1 MEYQKDGKAFDYPE
15 LEKNMEDIYLQLGCI
30 PGSKEAYSLFH
41 TRFHII
47 PEVTVN
53 SLNW

>member
-1 MEYQKDGKAFDYPE
+1 MYEQAGEVCDCTARMEAVEAVYS
-15 LEKNMEDIYLQLGCI
+15 QLGCS
-30 PGSKEAYSLFH
+30 PGSSEAYKLFH

-53 SLNW
+53 SLSW